1 MTTENM
7 VLYGAILALFLV
19 LGLLL
24 ALVGAA
30 QRAEATDAMR
40 ERRKR
45 ALGRSPLLRLADPLV
60 VGFAALVRK
69 LGLEGHRASAG
80 RLLVRAGN
88 PWGYA
93 AEEYVGLCI
102 TNALLAFL
110 LGLLVFSTFSGELS
124 VGKALLL
131 GVVGYWFTWSS
142 LRAAARTRRVRIDRQ
157 MPFVLD
163 LLSLTMGAGS
173 SFLQSC
179 ETAVEGTS
187 RGPLQDELA
196 QMLHEVRA
204 GTPLRDALQNMTKR
218 TDSEEVGLF
227 VAAVCQGEELGT
239 PLTQIFET
247 QSSMNRFRR
256 TNAAEQAAAKIPN
269 RMAVPTTLLMLS
281 VLLLLFGPIIVKA
294 VRGGMF

>member
-1 MTTENM
+1 MTTETM

-24 ALVGAA
+24 ALLGSA

-40 ERRKR
+40 ERRR
-45 ALGRSPLLRLADPLV
+45 QALRRSPVLRLADPLV
-60 VGFAALVRK
+60 IGFAALARK
-69 LGLEGHRASAG
+69 LGLQGHRAVAG

-93 AEEYVGLCI
+93 AEEYVGLCM
-102 TNALLAFL
+102 TCALTAFL

-124 VGKALLL
+124 LGKAALL
-131 GVVGYWFTWSS
+131 GVVGYWFAWSN
-142 LRAAARTRRVRIDRQ
+142 LRSAARARRVRIDRQ

-179 ETAVEGTS
+179 ETAVEGTA
-187 RGPLQDELA
+187 RGPLQEELA

-204 GTPLRDALQNMTKR
+204 GTPLREALQNMAKR

-247 QSSMNRFRR
+247 QSNMNRFRR
-256 TNAAEQAAAKIPN
+256 TKAAEQAAAKIPN

-281 VLLLLFGPIIVKA
+281 VLMLLFGPIIVKA

>member
-1 MTTENM
+1 MNPST
-7 VLYGAILALFLV
+7 LLLDGAIVALALV

-24 ALVGAA
+24 SHLRNV

-40 ERRKR
+40 ERRR
-45 ALGRSPLLRLADPLV
+45 LALARSALLRAMDPLV
-60 VGFAALVRK
+60 TGFAALARR
-69 LGLEGHRASAG
+69 LGLEGHRAVAG

-102 TNALLAFL
+102 ANGVIAFV
-110 LGLLVFSTFSGELS
+110 LGLLLFGTFSGELS
-124 VGKALLL
+124 LGKALLL
-131 GVVGYWFTWSS
+131 GMLGYWLTWSN
-142 LRAAARTRRVRIDRQ
+142 LRTAARSRRVQIDRQ

-163 LLSLTMGAGS
+163 LLSLTMGAGA

-179 ETAVEGTS
+179 ETAVEGTV

-204 GTPLRDALQNMTKR
+204 GTPLREALKNMAKR
-218 TDSEEVGLF
+218 TDSEEVGIF
-227 VAAVCQGEELGT
+227 VAAVTQGEELGT

-247 QSSMNRFRR
+247 QSSMNRYRR
-256 TNAAEQAAAKIPN
+256 TKAAEQAAAKIPN

-281 VLLLLFGPIIVKA
+281 VLMLLFGPIIVKA